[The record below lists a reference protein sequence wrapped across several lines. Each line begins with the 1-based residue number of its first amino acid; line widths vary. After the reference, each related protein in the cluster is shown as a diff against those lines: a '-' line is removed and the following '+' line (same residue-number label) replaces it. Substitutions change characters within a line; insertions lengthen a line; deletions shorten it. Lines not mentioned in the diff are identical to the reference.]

1 VNRTPP
7 ILSAVLWVAVLSA
20 CGAGADKAKLPEAAP
35 AGRAVRVAKPATRME
50 TGLARATG
58 MVRAKEEAVLSARA
72 SGQILRL
79 RAAVGD
85 RVRAGAPLVEM
96 DPVNAR
102 IAVEN
107 ALAAER
113 LAVANLA
120 AADREVAR
128 SRYLFEAQSLPEAGY
143 DRVRTARDMAA
154 AQLDQA
160 RAGLSGAKQML
171 SDTLI
176 VAPFAG
182 VVSAKFHNAG
192 DTVTLMPVT
201 PILTV
206 TDVDHLE
213 VRLAAPESIEGFVR
227 PGQVV
232 EAVLTPSGQ
241 RFQAR
246 VRVKGSVVDPQSRT
260 IEVLADVGKTDGPPI
275 RPGSLA
281 NVDFGGFGEKDGL
294 YLPAGAVRTDAGGAF
309 VLVAAGGKAE
319 RRAVQVAQLNPGT
332 LLVTGGLT
340 PDALVILDPG
350 ALAPGD
356 PVVAIV
362 AEGAK

>member
-1 VNRTPP
+1 MNRTPS
-7 ILSAVLWVAVLSA
+7 ILAASLAAALLSGCGTSAE
-20 CGAGADKAKLPEAAP
+20 KAKLPEAGP

-58 MVRAKEEAVLSARA
+58 TVRAKEEAVLSARA
-72 SGQILRL
+72 SGQILKL
-79 RAAVGD
+79 RASVGD
-85 RVRAGAPLVEM
+85 RVKAGAPLVEM

-120 AADREVAR
+120 AADREVVR
-128 SRYLFEAQSLPEAGY
+128 SKFLFDAQSLPEAGY
-143 DRVRTARDMAA
+143 DRVRTARDIAA

-160 RAGLSGAKQML
+160 RAALSGAKQML

-213 VRLAAPESIEGFVR
+213 VRLAVPESIEGFVR
-227 PGQVV
+227 PGQVID
-232 EAVLTPSGQ
+232 AVLTPSGQ
-241 RFQAR
+241 RFQAK

-260 IEVLADVGKTDGPPI
+260 IEVLADVGKTDGPLV

-294 YLPAGAVRTDAGGAF
+294 YLPSGAVRTDASGAF
-309 VLVAAGGKAE
+309 VLVAAGGKTE

-332 LLVTGGLT
+332 MVVTGGLAQ
-340 PDALVILDPG
+340 DALVILDPG

-356 PVVAIV
+356 PIVAIG
-362 AEGAK
+362 AEGGK